1 MSMAAH
7 VVDDRKNSRDERNK
21 KQLNAQLPT
30 RLFDLYL
37 IRLLSLCDLKKQSEK
52 REEEEKSLPC
62 TWNEFTKTKR
72 RENNKKKH
80 TDWINIYKRVKGV
93 PWNQCYLKKKEKNLI
108 TFSFFTLFVINFIY
122 CYCYHHCSGRSLWIY
137 FTAFS
142 LINITFCCIYDVCVS
157 RTPICAAPH

>member
-52 REEEEKSLPC
+52 REEEKNRFLAHEMNLQKQ
-62 TWNEFTKTKR
+62 NEERTTK
-72 RENNKKKH
+72 
-80 TDWINIYKRVKGV
+80 
-93 PWNQCYLKKKEKNLI
+93 KN
-108 TFSFFTLFVINFIY
+108 TL
-122 CYCYHHCSGRSLWIY
+122 
-137 FTAFS
+137 TE
-142 LINITFCCIYDVCVS
+142 
-157 RTPICAAPH
+157 